1 MLKRLNFR
9 NLAAIALCLA
19 VAAIFS
25 GCDREDDM
33 LFEIDGL
40 TVDNYPRVDGSS
52 STQPLNTLIACK
64 LLGWRCEWRSLM
76 EGNGTWHLEP
86 NREDAPNMRY
96 GQ

>member
-1 MLKRLNFR
+1 MR
-9 NLAAIALCLA
+9 NLVALVICLA

-25 GCDREDDM
+25 GCDKEDDI

-40 TVDNYPRVDGSS
+40 TVDNYPSVDGSS

-64 LLGWRCEWRSLM
+64 LLGWRYEWRSLM
-76 EGNGTWHLEP
+76 EGNGIWRLEP
-86 NREDAPNMRY
+86 NREDATNMRY

>member
-1 MLKRLNFR
+1 
-9 NLAAIALCLA
+9 
-19 VAAIFS
+19 
-25 GCDREDDM
+25 M

-64 LLGWRCEWRSLM
+64 LLGWRCEWRSLT
-76 EGNGTWHLEP
+76 EGNGPWCLEP
-86 NREDAPNMRY
+86 NREDATNMRY